1 MSELELNRSFKYTQ
15 GEFGEGYSRRI
26 PLGYLYVGIVKD
38 TNDAHNM
45 GRIKVW
51 IPELGGNPED
61 PTTWVICSCVSPFA
75 GSTPSSSLV
84 KNSSE
89 YTQSQ
94 QSYGLVAQPP
104 HVGNLVVVAFI
115 NGSPNFCVYLGFL
128 FHDYMNHGI
137 PGIAQSNVPGSREKK
152 PTVEYNRYRT
162 TSILE
167 DANISRPEFKP
178 LSKSLE
184 NQGLALDEIRGTTD
198 ASMRRESPPNVYGLI
213 TPRGHHFYID
223 DGKLKAN
230 EDIRGVLREENTND
244 ISRRLDKFS
253 QEYIRIRT
261 RNGVQILINDTD
273 GYIYMISREG
283 NSWMEISDTE
293 FNIYSKENVNI
304 RSEKNINFHC
314 DGNFNLF
321 SGISINHATDGNM
334 RFLSKA
340 STNFKAEQNF
350 RINSIGQI
358 SIKSQQL
365 IAIDGNPVRINQGL
379 SEDSEIP
386 VILELTDVDSE
397 SKKFIK
403 TRSIVS
409 QLVHHEPFGH
419 GFRDRTNEY
428 IRPPRGQSINTQD
441 TPDPTSTNTDVNIDI
456 SDMSIGSCAQ
466 REESGGN
473 PAVINENDVGYPSYG
488 IAQIR
493 AAPGSNGMQAYL
505 NLTRE
510 KYPVI
515 YQRLEAAGGVQGA
528 QRGTPEFKAAW
539 RSLASDPST
548 RQQFIESQKI
558 VVLSRWYK
566 PTLERIKAAVGD
578 DFENRSAGIKDM
590 VYSLGVQHGP
600 AGGARVVQNALRGR
614 DVKTM
619 TDEEILRL
627 VYEERGSVD
636 ENGVLKYFPRF
647 SAQVGAVN
655 ARNNLRSRY
664 SRELNCNLN
673 KTRADL
679 ARRNISPN
687 PENF

>member
-1 MSELELNRSFKYTQ
+1 MSELELNRNYKYIQ
-15 GEFGEGYSRRI
+15 GELGEGYSRKI

-38 TNDAHNM
+38 TNDAHKM

-61 PTTWVICSCVSPFA
+61 PSTWVICSCVSPFA
-75 GSTPSSSLV
+75 GTTPVTSLV
-84 KNSSE
+84 KDSAE

-94 QSYGLVAQPP
+94 QSYGFVAQPP

-137 PGIAQSNVPGSREKK
+137 PGLSQSNVPGSREKR
-152 PTVEYNRYRT
+152 PSVEYNRYRT
-162 TSILE
+162 NPVPE
-167 DANISRPEFKP
+167 DPNIVRPEFKP
-178 LSKSLE
+178 LSKSLK
-184 NQGLALDEIRGTTD
+184 NQGLELDEIRGTTD

-213 TPRGHHFYID
+213 TPRGHHIYID
-223 DGKLKAN
+223 DGKLLSN
-230 EDIRGVLREENTND
+230 ENISGILREENTND

-273 GYIYMISREG
+273 GYIYFISREG

-304 RSEKNINFHC
+304 RSEKNINIHC

-321 SGISINHATDGNM
+321 SNTSINQATDGTI
-334 RFLSKA
+334 RILSKGD
-340 STNFKAEQNF
+340 TNIKSEQKL
-350 RINSIGQI
+350 RINSDSIL
-358 SIKSQQL
+358 SIKSNGL
-365 IAIDGNPVRINQGL
+365 IAIDGQPIRMNQNL
-379 SEDSEIP
+379 AEISEIP
-386 VILELTDVDSE
+386 IVLELSDIDSE
-397 SKKFIK
+397 SKSFVK
-403 TRSIVS
+403 TRTIVS

-419 GFRDRTNEY
+419 GFRDKTNDFV
-428 IRPPRGQSINTQD
+428 RPPRGQTINTQD
-441 TPDPTSTNTDVNIDI
+441 TPDPTPNSSDYLDI
-456 SDMSIGSCAQ
+456 SDLNIGSCAQ

-473 PAVINENDVGYPSYG
+473 PAVINDNDVGYPSYG
-488 IAQIR
+488 LAQIR

-510 KYPVI
+510 KYPAI
-515 YQRLEAAGGVQGA
+515 YQRLEAAGGVNGA
-528 QRGTPEFKAAW
+528 IRGTPEFKAAW

-548 RQQFIESQKI
+548 RQQFIESQKVI
-558 VVLSRWYK
+558 VLSRWYK
-566 PTLERIKAAVGD
+566 PTLERIKAEIGE
-578 DFENRSAGIKDM
+578 DFSQRSAGIKDM

-600 AGGARVVQNALRGR
+600 AGGARVVRNALQGR
-614 DVKTM
+614 DIKTL

-636 ENGVLKYFPRF
+636 QNGILKYFPSY

-655 ARNNLRSRY
+655 ARNILRARY

-679 ARRNISPN
+679 ARRNISPD
-687 PENF
+687 PFNF